1 MAEIVEG
8 RKTLMD
14 GMAQYSILFYAGTVL
29 MGVSIIG
36 GLSAFVVQ
44 RRAGR
49 RLRGKLEAEYGKKRR

>member
-1 MAEIVEG
+1 
-8 RKTLMD
+8 MD